1 MSKEIKQHTKTK
13 SMVMNERDINIFQR
27 ALNECFD
34 IDSKMSIKDAVI
46 ASEEYLINECP
57 VDKY

>member
-1 MSKEIKQHTKTK
+1 
-13 SMVMNERDINIFQR
+13 MVMNERDINIFQR